1 MAASDG
7 VTVAGEHDGG
17 LVAAAA
23 SGGAAGSGDTGVYAI
38 SVAAE
43 LVGTGQQNIRQ
54 YERKGLLTPE
64 RTDGGTR
71 RYSENDLTTL
81 RRIGVLLDEG
91 LNLAGVKRV
100 LELEAANRGLTEDN
114 RGLSEH
120 NEELRADNRGL
131 RKDLKAARGGTDSE
145 R

>member
-1 MAASDG
+1 MAGDG
-7 VTVAGEHDGG
+7 DTERLDHDGG
-17 LVAAAA
+17 TPAEADGAAARD
-23 SGGAAGSGDTGVYAI
+23 AADRDGRGVYAI

-71 RYSENDLTTL
+71 RYSEQDLETL
-81 RRIGVLLDEG
+81 RRIGALLDEG

-114 RGLSEH
+114 RGLADD
-120 NEELRADNRGL
+120 NRELRADNRGL
-131 RKDLKAARGGTDSE
+131 RKDLKRARGGQAG
-145 R
+145 